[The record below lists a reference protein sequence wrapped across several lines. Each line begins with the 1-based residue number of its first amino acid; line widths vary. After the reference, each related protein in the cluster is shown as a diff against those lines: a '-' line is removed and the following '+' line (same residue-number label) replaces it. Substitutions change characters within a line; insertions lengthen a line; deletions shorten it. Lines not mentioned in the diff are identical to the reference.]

1 MRMTKRKP
9 VSVGEILT
17 EEFMEP
23 LGMSQIEV
31 AALTG
36 LPRKHVNQLCRSRRA
51 VTADTALIL
60 ARVFGN
66 SAEFWLNTQQRTE
79 LWEALH
85 TPARRARIERAKTL
99 KRRAAA
105 SA

>member
-23 LGMSQIEV
+23 LGISQTEMSV
-31 AALTG
+31 LSG
-36 LPRKHVNQLCRSRRA
+36 LPRKHINQLCRNRRA

-66 SAEFWLNTQQRTE
+66 SAEFWLNTQRRMD
-79 LWEALH
+79 LWGALH
-85 TPARRARIERAKTL
+85 TPERKARIDRARTP
-99 KRRAAA
+99 KRRVGAFA
-105 SA
+105 